1 MNIRLDMPFHLDYTL
16 SCGQVFRWEKVNGW
30 WYGIVNENV
39 LKVRQEGDNLV
50 FRTYPED
57 KGKEFIEHYFRFDDD
72 LLSIF
77 RSINKDSE
85 INKAI
90 RALYGLRIVRQ
101 NAWEC
106 LISYVCATN
115 ASIPAI
121 GNMIRNLG
129 EKFGKEIVFD
139 GKSFFTFPEVEKLA
153 SASVTKLQECK
164 LGYRARYVLDIAMQL
179 ENNPN
184 MLEELEKMNY
194 ADLRHNLLSL
204 PGVGPKVADCV
215 SLFSFGKLEAFP
227 IDVWVRRVMYRM
239 YLRKE
244 IPRGKNVKEKTLT
257 ASEYTKL
264 SSFARDYFGN
274 FAGYAQEYLFF
285 YVRRKD
291 DRNIAV

>member
-16 SCGQVFRWEKVNGW
+16 RCGQVFRWEKVNGW

-57 KGKEFIEHYFRFDDD
+57 KGKEFIENYFRFDDD

-153 SASVTKLQECK
+153 SASVTELQECK

-244 IPRGKNVKEKTLT
+244 IPRGETGKEKPLT

-274 FAGYAQEYLFF
+274 FAGYAQEYLFY
-285 YVRRKD
+285 YVRRKN
-291 DRNIAV
+291 DRDIAI